1 MKKNGPQ
8 VDPCFGILSDKEYLE
23 HMIPHHQVAI
33 DMSEM
38 LIPRTQNPSLMHLC
52 RQIIRKQHYEIWEM
66 NMILQQKNE
75 PILDNLPGVKESV
88 NTKMGLYYPK
98 MSSDGQGVCDPMF
111 FNPEHHHHHMKKT
124 PLTEEGYLK
133 HMIPHHQV
141 AINMSERLL
150 KHTTNTYLQDFC
162 RKLIYDQKSEIFYMN
177 NLLQNPYNYQSCLF

>member
-1 MKKNGPQ
+1 
-8 VDPCFGILSDKEYLE
+8 
-23 HMIPHHQVAI
+23 
-33 DMSEM
+33 
-38 LIPRTQNPSLMHLC
+38 
-52 RQIIRKQHYEIWEM
+52 
-66 NMILQQKNE
+66 
-75 PILDNLPGVKESV
+75 
-88 NTKMGLYYPK
+88 
-98 MSSDGQGVCDPMF
+98 MF
-111 FNPEHHHHHMKKT
+111 FNPEHHHHHMKNT

>member
-1 MKKNGPQ
+1 MKKI
-8 VDPCFGILSDKEYLE
+8 DPCLGMLSDVEYLQ

-33 DMSEM
+33 DMSNM
-38 LIPRTQNPSLMHLC
+38 LIPKTQNPTFLNLC
-52 RQIIRKQHYEIWEM
+52 RQIIRKQKYEIWEM
-66 NMILQQKNE
+66 NMILQQQNE
-75 PILDNLPGVKESV
+75 NMVDSLPQVKQSV

-98 MSSDGQGVCDPMF
+98 TSSDGEGVCDPMF
-111 FNPEHHHHHMKKT
+111 FNPDHHHHHMKNI

-150 KHTTNTYLQDFC
+150 KHTNNTYLQDFC

-177 NLLQNPYNYQSCLF
+177 NLLESPFSYQSCLF